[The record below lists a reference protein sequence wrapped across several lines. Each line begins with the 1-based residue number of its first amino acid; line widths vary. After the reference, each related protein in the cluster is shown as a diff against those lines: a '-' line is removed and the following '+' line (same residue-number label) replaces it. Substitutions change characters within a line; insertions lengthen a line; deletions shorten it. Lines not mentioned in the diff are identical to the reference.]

1 MTPDSPGQFR
11 DVPFGE
17 GCVDFIKLFKT
28 LRRLN
33 YRGTF
38 LIEMWTEK
46 SAEPLLEII
55 HARQWIESKMQ
66 AAGWYDERP
75 LMAG

>member
-1 MTPDSPGQFR
+1 DTYPVTPDSPGQFR

-17 GCVDFIKLFKT
+17 VCVDFIKLFKI
-28 LRRLN
+28 LRNLN

-46 SAEPLLEII
+46 ATEPLLEII
-55 HARQWIESKMQ
+55 HARQWIEEKMRL
-66 AAGWYDERP
+66 AGWDNI
-75 LMAG
+75 